1 MPSNLSKKNA
11 TIFIWLLIILA
22 FAVQSCGKTY
32 YIFGSLTKSNLYA
45 YSPDN
50 IYNNQGGVDWYPKL
64 GVQLGVGT
72 NITDIKKKFCLRTE
86 VNTSYQGAG
95 YEDVSNSVTGD
106 INLLYAYVPLIV
118 KYKGK
123 SKIFV
128 EAGFQ
133 PGLLLIAKDRIGG
146 SATFF
151 SDYVNN
157 LDFGITGAIGYE
169 INNQFSIAL
178 MGYLGFINISEAK
191 TDAKNNTV
199 LSLRGTYTLKKNR
212 LSKNEG
218 I

>member
-1 MPSNLSKKNA
+1 MPTKLSKKNV
-11 TIFIWLLIILA
+11 TIFICCVIIIA
-22 FAVQSCGKTY
+22 FALQSCGKTY
-32 YIFGSLTKSNLYA
+32 YIFGALTKSNLYA

-50 IYNNQGGVDWYPKL
+50 IYNNQGGVDWYPKV

-95 YEDVSNSVTGD
+95 YEDVSNFVTGD

-118 KYKGK
+118 KYKSK

-128 EAGFQ
+128 ETGFQ
-133 PGLLLIAKDRIGG
+133 PGLLISAKDRIGG
-146 SATFF
+146 SSTYF

-157 LDFGITGAIGYE
+157 LDIGITGAIGYE
-169 INNQFSIAL
+169 INNKFSIAL
-178 MGYLGFINISEAK
+178 MGYLGFINVSEAK

-199 LSLRGTYTLKKNR
+199 LSFRGTYTLKKNR
-212 LSKNEG
+212 LSKSEG